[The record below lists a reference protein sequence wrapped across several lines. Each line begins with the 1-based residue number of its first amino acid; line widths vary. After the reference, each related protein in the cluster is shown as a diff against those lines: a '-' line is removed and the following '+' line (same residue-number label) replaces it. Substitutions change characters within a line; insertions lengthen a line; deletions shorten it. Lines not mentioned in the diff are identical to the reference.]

1 MSRVELPRGQVPKM
15 SSQANRVPSRPLTF
29 DSHELFRATY
39 MLKPGWR
46 RIIIKALMA
55 GGAGSLLSKTALKH
69 HGIIPHGP
77 RSAEAIMT
85 YGQSGFDF
93 GPITPTEL
101 QANDELRQK
110 VAQRRASNATTS
122 SEGAPE
128 RKKSSDEIMH
138 FLGGTPLGRIQ
149 R

>member
-1 MSRVELPRGQVPKM
+1 
-15 SSQANRVPSRPLTF
+15 
-29 DSHELFRATY
+29 

-46 RIIIKALMA
+46 RIIIKALIA
-55 GGAGSLLSKTALKH
+55 GGAGSLLSAKALKR

-101 QANDELRQK
+101 RANDELRQR
-110 VAQRRASNATTS
+110 VARRRALNARAATENS
-122 SEGAPE
+122 PEASEG
-128 RKKSSDEIMH
+128 KKSSDEIMQ
-138 FLGGTPLGRIQ
+138 FLGGKPLGRIQ